1 MHSPRKITEFLTHLP
16 VNGLKPHDV
25 ELPTS
30 VIVHSVILLQMKGG
44 VHMMFLGNGL
54 SGKII
59 VYPVVSSQSQSHW
72 F

>member
-1 MHSPRKITEFLTHLP
+1 MW
-16 VNGLKPHDV
+16 

-30 VIVHSVILLQMKGG
+30 VIVHSVLLLQTCGG
-44 VHMMFLGNGL
+44 VHMMFLSYDL
-54 SGKII
+54 SSKLM